1 MVMLAGQLIVHGIT
15 VIVNIQ
21 VAVFG
26 TVAVSVAVQVTVVV
40 PIGKQAPELGEQTTV
55 APGQLSEIVG
65 LE

>member
-1 MVMLAGQLIVHGIT
+1 MVQVLT
-15 VIVNIQ
+15 VIVNVH

-26 TVAVSVAVQVTVVV
+26 IVAVSVAVQVMVVV

-65 LE
+65 LA